1 MGFWEGL
8 AEAMDSIRHE
18 HEIAAYGRPV
28 TGDIELPQQQEAQPS
43 SWVETVQEAQI
54 IEPPQAEMER

>member
-8 AEAMDSIRHE
+8 AEAMDDIRHQ
-18 HEIAAYGRPV
+18 HEIAAYGREV
-28 TGDIELPQQQEAQPS
+28 TGDIQLPQQEAQPS
-43 SWVETVQEAQI
+43 NWVETVQEAQT